1 MKVRCEQCGDSF
13 DTEKAR
19 DQHAEDKHLK
29 AWAKAALLKQSV
41 KPADSAAGA
50 AEAGAADPQARAGQ
64 QLLSPSQFQQQV
76 PSLVELKPSEQA
88 GLAAL
93 RRRAAESDTAGAAG
107 GGSGGIFG
115 SGGSGAASAGAADVA
130 QVQELFPHVDERTAA
145 ALLASVDGNVER
157 AVVALLEGGAAS
169 GLPEE

>member
-1 MKVRCEQCGDSF
+1 MKTKVRCNHCGDSF

-19 DQHAEDKHLK
+19 DQHVEAKHFLPF
-29 AWAKAALLKQSV
+29 AKAALLKQSA
-41 KPADSAAGA
+41 KPAASAAGA
-50 AEAGAADPQARAGQ
+50 AEAGAADPQAPAGQ

-88 GLAAL
+88 HLAAL

-107 GGSGGIFG
+107 GGSGG
-115 SGGSGAASAGAADVA
+115 SGASSAGAADVA
-130 QVQELFPHVDERTAA
+130 QVQELFPHVGERTAA

-169 GLPEE
+169 GLPEK